1 MLSSTAGFGQE
12 QPFNFLGSI
21 MTINNP
27 SDFKQVLDLRSLSY
41 AERQLIIV
49 LPDEVVATARR
60 PVLDPKPNENLSDW
74 KSVAARI
81 AKTSLSL
88 TAFGVGIELTTDAIN
103 AWAAARESGLNL
115 LQISRTEA
123 KDLTFPPGHPREQ
136 AIYVAHPALPSV
148 YYTTATF
155 HRMAFEH
162 KFSEAI
168 LLLMSLGASKIT
180 VEHVRGWS
188 REFAA
193 KMSTSLD
200 SIEVTADAGHSAK
213 SGSTHLFE
221 ATLDNPQAPVLP
233 SDLVWYPHEPTWQAV
248 AQGRI
253 KFGLSQFSLTVNYE
267 DDFGINA
274 GLKMRVQKAGLDL
287 GGTFEDHTA
296 TTWKIH
302 GDFAPKS

>member
-1 MLSSTAGFGQE
+1 MTTTRPNNFE
-12 QPFNFLGSI
+12 QPLNL
-21 MTINNP
+21 
-27 SDFKQVLDLRSLSY
+27 LDLSY
-41 AERQLIIV
+41 AERQLVIV
-49 LPDEVVATARR
+49 LPDEVVAAMRR
-60 PVLDPKPNENLSDW
+60 PEANQKPGEDEADW
-74 KSVAARI
+74 KSRALRVIKASNFR
-81 AKTSLSL
+81 
-88 TAFGVGIELTTDAIN
+88 FGVMGLAIELATDAVQ
-103 AWAAARESGLNL
+103 ALLEARENGLNV

-123 KDLTFPPGHPREQ
+123 KGLAFPPGHPREQ
-136 AIYVAHPALPSV
+136 TIYVAHPALPSV

-200 SIEVTADAGHSAK
+200 SVEVSADAGHSAK

-221 ATLDNPQAPVLP
+221 ATLNNPHAPELP
-233 SDLVWYPHEPTWQAV
+233 SNLVWYPHEPTWHAV
-248 AQGRI
+248 AEGRI
-253 KFGLSQFSLTVNYE
+253 KFGLTQFSLTVNYE
-267 DDFGINA
+267 DDFGVNA
-274 GLKMRVQKAGLDL
+274 GLKMRVQKVGLDL

-302 GDFAPKS
+302 GDFSPRC